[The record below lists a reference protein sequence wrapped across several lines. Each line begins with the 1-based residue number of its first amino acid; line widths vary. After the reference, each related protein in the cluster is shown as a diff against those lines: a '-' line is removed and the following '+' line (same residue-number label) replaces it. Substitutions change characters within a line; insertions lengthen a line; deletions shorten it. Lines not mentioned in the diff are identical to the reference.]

1 MKPQYLP
8 PVCQTHVAHYE
19 GKIKIDKSKLL
30 LKKNEVVSLRKFC
43 DLISADMPAPFRIL
57 DGYYVGF
64 SIPQIANE
72 FDLLRFGTDYIVNIE
87 LKSKLSEESKID
99 TIITQMH
106 KQHYYLKFLEKPL
119 KIYTYIEDDGIYYY
133 DAENNCVESIEP
145 QRLVD
150 VLVSQNVDFDLDP
163 DKLFKPSNYLVSP
176 FNKVDRF
183 MSGEYFLTTDQAKK
197 KKEILDSIDNDEYLF
212 FCISADAG
220 TGKTLLTYDIA
231 KTYQECGKSVLV
243 LHCANLNEG
252 QYRLTYDYHWNI
264 KSASSL
270 RCSDISHVVKE
281 PDLIVVDEA
290 HRIWKSQ
297 LEDLVT
303 YANEKGINIL
313 FSYDPKQYLRDDE
326 TKEIH
331 SFLIE
336 NYPEKVAEL
345 RRLTTKIRTNKRMA
359 SFIHN
364 MMAIGSSQ
372 DNLNYDNITIEYFSK
387 VKDAQDY
394 LNYLDAT
401 GKWKAITFTPSQYS
415 SGSVNSLSCLC
426 DEKAHGVIGQE
437 FDRVVFAM
445 DSNFRYS
452 DKNRL
457 SSISSNYYSLKG
469 MLYQIVTRAV
479 EELKI
484 IVINNPELY
493 QKLISIKYMGEQS
506 LVKE

>member
-8 PVCQTHVAHYE
+8 SVYQTHAAHYE
-19 GKIKIDKSKLL
+19 GEIKIDKSKLL

-43 DLISADMPAPFRIL
+43 DLISVDMPAPFRIL

-87 LKSKLSEESKID
+87 LKSKLPEESKIE

-119 KIYTYIEDDGIYYY
+119 KIYTYIEDDGIYCYN
-133 DAENNCVESIEP
+133 AENNSVESIEP

-197 KKEILDSIDNDEYLF
+197 KKEILDSIDNNEYLF

-243 LHCANLNEG
+243 LHCATLNEG
-252 QYRLTYDYHWNI
+252 QFELNKSHGWNI
-264 KSASSL
+264 KCVSVL
-270 RCSDISHVVKE
+270 RTTELDSVIED

-290 HRIWKSQ
+290 HRIRKHQ
-297 LEDLVT
+297 LDALVQ
-303 YANEKGINIL
+303 YVAERNISVL
-313 FSYDPKQYLRDDE
+313 FSYDTKQYLKDNETRD
-326 TKEIH
+326 IH
-331 SFLIE
+331 AYLMEF
-336 NYPEKVAEL
+336 YPQNTSQVRK
-345 RRLTTKIRTNKRMA
+345 LTTKIRTNKKMA

-364 MMAIGSSQ
+364 MMSIGSSK
-372 DNLNYDNITIEYFSK
+372 DNLDYEDITIEYFSC
-387 VKDAQDY
+387 VQDAQNY
-394 LNYLDAT
+394 LNYLDCS
-401 GKWKAITFTPSQYS
+401 GEWKAITFTPSQYS
-415 SGSVNSLSCLC
+415 SEPVDSLSCLC
-426 DEKAHGVIGQE
+426 EQKAHGVIGQE
-437 FDRVVFAM
+437 FDKVVFAM
-445 DSNFRYS
+445 DSNFRYGEN
-452 DKNRL
+452 NRL
-457 SSISSNYYSLKG
+457 AVRTNYYSLKG

-479 EELKI
+479 NELKI

-493 QKLISIKYMGEQS
+493 QKLISIKYMGEQP
-506 LVKE
+506 LIKE

>member
-8 PVCQTHVAHYE
+8 SVYQTHAAHYE

-43 DLISADMPAPFRIL
+43 DLISADLPAPFRIL

-87 LKSKLSEESKID
+87 LKSELPEESKIE

-119 KIYTYIEDDGIYYY
+119 KIYTYIEDDGIYRY

-150 VLVSQNVDFDLDP
+150 VLVRQNVDFDLDP

-183 MSGEYFLTTDQAKK
+183 MSGEYFLTPDQAKK
-197 KKEILDSIDNDEYLF
+197 KKEILDSIDNNEYLF

-243 LHCANLNEG
+243 MHCATLNEG
-252 QYRLTYDYHWNI
+252 QWEFNKNYRWNI
-264 KSASSL
+264 KCVSVLEAKDL
-270 RCSDISHVVKE
+270 DPVIKK

-290 HRIWKSQ
+290 HRIRKHQ
-297 LEDLVT
+297 LDSFVQYVYDQKIAT
-303 YANEKGINIL
+303 I
-313 FSYDPKQYLRDDE
+313 FSYDTKQYFKDNEKKD
-326 TKEIH
+326 IH
-331 SFLIE
+331 EYLMAL
-336 NYPEKVAEL
+336 YPQNTSKI
-345 RRLTTKIRTNKRMA
+345 RKLTTKIRTNKKLA

-364 MMAIGSSQ
+364 MMEFGSSK
-372 DNLNYDNITIEYFSK
+372 DNMDYEGITIEYFSN
-387 VKDAQDY
+387 VSDAQDY
-394 LNYLDAT
+394 LNYLDCS
-401 GKWKAITFTPSQYS
+401 GEWKAITFTPSRYS
-415 SGSVNSLSCLC
+415 SEPVDSLSCLC
-426 DEKAHGVIGQE
+426 EQKAHGVIGQE

-445 DSNFRYS
+445 DSNFRYA
-452 DKNRL
+452 DNNRL
-457 SSISSNYYSLKG
+457 VARKNYYSLKG
-469 MLYQIVTRAV
+469 MLYQILTRAV
-479 EELKI
+479 NELKI

-493 QKLISIKYMGEQS
+493 EKLMSIKFMGEQNNI
-506 LVKE
+506 